1 MVFGGQMW
9 GFTASVFI
17 GIHDL
22 KEDSTRRQVFIHAHT
37 QAGKQAYHETGAY
50 HGSGCYKWSTCSN
63 RTAQHDQRFLR
74 LWRTDSP
81 SF

>member
-9 GFTASVFI
+9 GFTTSVFI

-22 KEDSTRRQVFIHAHT
+22 EQDIVRSQILIHARRQT
-37 QAGKQAYHETGAY
+37 DRQAYHETGAY
-50 HGSGCYKWSTCSN
+50 HGSCCSKWSTCSN

-74 LWRTDSP
+74 LWRADSP
-81 SF
+81 